1 MENIRA
7 YDSLAAELADAGV
20 VLSLPEL
27 HGSICGVMCMGGVG
41 AAERWLDQC
50 IEDWQPLQNRNIG
63 ESLRELELTTWHE
76 LTAADMSFEP
86 LLPDDD
92 EPLEAQVRGLA
103 LWCHGFLTGLG
114 FGGLKTIGESGPS
127 EVLAEITKD
136 FSEISRAALG
146 DDETEELQQAGFAFE
161 ELREYVRVG
170 VQLVFEQCGDDRPSG
185 VGSESIH

>member
-1 MENIRA
+1 MENVPA
-7 YDSLAAELADAGV
+7 YDALAAELADAGV

-27 HGSICGVMCMGGVG
+27 HGSICGVMCIGGVD

-50 IEDWQPLQNRNIG
+50 IEDWQPLPNGNIG
-63 ESLRELELTTWHE
+63 EALRELELGTWRE
-76 LTAADMSFEP
+76 LTAEDLSFEP

-114 FGGLKTIGESGPS
+114 FGGLKTIGESEAS
-127 EVLAEITKD
+127 EVLAEVTKD

-146 DDETEELQQAGFAFE
+146 DDETEELQQAGFALE
-161 ELREYVRVG
+161 ELKEYVRVG
-170 VQLVFEQCGDDRPSG
+170 VQLVFEQCGGERPAG
-185 VGSESIH
+185 GSESIH

>member
-1 MENIRA
+1 MENTPA

-41 AAERWLDQC
+41 AAQRWLDQC
-50 IEDWQPLQNRNIG
+50 IQDWQPLPNPDVG
-63 ESLRELELTTWHE
+63 EALRELELCTWRTLAE
-76 LTAADMSFEP
+76 ADLSFEP

-103 LWCHGFLTGLG
+103 LWCHGFLAGLG
-114 FGGLKTIGESGPS
+114 FGGLKAIGESDSS
-127 EVLAEITKD
+127 EVLSEITKD

-146 DDETEELQQAGFAFE
+146 EDETEELQQAGFALA
-161 ELREYVRVG
+161 ELKEYVRVS
-170 VQLVFEQCGDDRPSG
+170 VQLVFEQCGGSQPG
-185 VGSESIH
+185 IGSESVH